1 LQQDPHGSRGE
12 FVVMIHGA
20 TPEPDSEQTT
30 LETDRLLTILLTELP
45 VKTVAKM
52 VAEITGRKKNE
63 LYQRALQLKSGG

>member
-1 LQQDPHGSRGE
+1 
-12 FVVMIHGA
+12 
-20 TPEPDSEQTT
+20 
-30 LETDRLLTILLTELP
+30 LP